1 MKETKSEKV
10 YTVDD
15 IMEILTV
22 SRETVYNWIR
32 SGKLT
37 AIRLGRQYRITKD
50 HYDKFIR
57 EHTVNNG

>member
-32 SGKLT
+32 TGKLT

-50 HYDKFIR
+50 HYDQFIK